1 MSIRNKPTKS
11 WMEKSKFEIE
21 HEEENIAKKKK
32 ILEILRYLEENNI
45 SQEKFA
51 EEIGI
56 SAEDAGRFFHGQD
69 LNDSN
74 AEKIWRRCFPEF

>member
-1 MSIRNKPTKS
+1 
-11 WMEKSKFEIE
+11 MEKSKFEIE
-21 HEEENIAKKKK
+21 HEEENVVKKKK
-32 ILEILRYLEENNI
+32 ILEILRHLEENNI

-69 LNDSN
+69 LNALN
-74 AEKIWRRCFPEF
+74 MEKIWKFLNK

>member
-1 MSIRNKPTKS
+1 MRLRNKPTKS

-21 HEEENIAKKKK
+21 HEEENVVKKKK
-32 ILEILRYLEENNI
+32 ILETLRYLEEKNI

-56 SAEDAGRFFHGQD
+56 SVEDAGRFFHGQD

-74 AEKIWRRCFPEF
+74 MEKIWKFLNK

>member
-1 MSIRNKPTKS
+1 MRLRNKPTKS
-11 WMEKSKFEIE
+11 WIEKSKFEIE
-21 HEEENIAKKKK
+21 HEEENLAKKKK

-56 SAEDAGRFFHGQD
+56 SVEDAGRFFHGQE
-69 LNDSN
+69 LNSSN
-74 AEKIWRRCFPEF
+74 AEKIWRRYCPEF

>member
-1 MSIRNKPTKS
+1 MRIRNKPTKS

-21 HEEENIAKKKK
+21 HEEENLVKKKK
-32 ILEILRYLEENNI
+32 ILELLRYLEENNI

-56 SAEDAGRFFHGQD
+56 SVEDAGGIFHGQD
-69 LNDSN
+69 LNDLN
-74 AEKIWRRCFPEF
+74 MEKIWKFLNK

>member
-1 MSIRNKPTKS
+1 MVALSLPQEPHYFS
-11 WMEKSKFEIE
+11 GGSSQ
-21 HEEENIAKKKK
+21 
-32 ILEILRYLEENNI
+32 LEEKNI

-56 SAEDAGRFFHGQD
+56 SVEDAGRFFHGQD

-74 AEKIWRRCFPEF
+74 MEKIWKFLNK

>member
-1 MSIRNKPTKS
+1 MRIRNKPTKS

-21 HEEENIAKKKK
+21 HEEENLVKKKK
-32 ILEILRYLEENNI
+32 ILELLRYLEENNI

-56 SAEDAGRFFHGQD
+56 SVEDADRIFHGQD
-69 LNDSN
+69 LNDLN
-74 AEKIWRRCFPEF
+74 MEKIWKFLNK